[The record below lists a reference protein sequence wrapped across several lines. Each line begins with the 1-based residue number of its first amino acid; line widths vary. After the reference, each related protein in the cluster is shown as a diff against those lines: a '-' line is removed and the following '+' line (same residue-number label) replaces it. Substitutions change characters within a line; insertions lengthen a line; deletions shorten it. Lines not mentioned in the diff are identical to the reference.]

1 MPEIAIE
8 FFSEDVEFEVKNE
21 AQLKEWL
28 FDIISKNSFE
38 LESLNFIL
46 CSDEYLHQM
55 NLEYLQHDTLTDVI
69 TFDNSDV
76 EGVIEGDVF
85 ISIERVK
92 ENASTFNKT
101 TEQEL
106 YRVMAHG
113 LLHLLGHEDKSDEK
127 QAQMRLTEDVC
138 LKMLKL

>member
-92 ENASTFNKT
+92 ENASTFQKT

-106 YRVMAHG
+106 HRVMVHG

-127 QAQMRLTEDVC
+127 QTQMRLTEDAC